1 MAVEERAEKVV
12 ARVMAAAAMVRVVVA
27 KARVVVVRVVAA
39 EAKVTVAREAGA
51 CETRGAP
58 AHHAE
63 IQTDGGDNVQQW
75 LQDNPSHA
83 MASQSLALC
92 YSNRHRACLP
102 ATSLVEKRPRC
113 WRSERE
119 PFWRLMFHFNVRAL
133 IERNACSKNCA
144 RAPHPSTFSQAVSY
158 FTVPALTPGRDREIN
173 D

>member
-1 MAVEERAEKVV
+1 MAKARVVVVMAVEERAEKVV

-102 ATSLVEKRPRC
+102 AASLKLYEQ
-113 WRSERE
+113 
-119 PFWRLMFHFNVRAL
+119 A
-133 IERNACSKNCA
+133 AAACA
-144 RAPHPSTFSQAVSY
+144 RSL
-158 FTVPALTPGRDREIN
+158 ALELHDLFGFLHVACCEHKFG
-173 D
+173 

>member
-1 MAVEERAEKVV
+1 MAKARVVVVMAVEERAEKVV

-75 LQDNPSHA
+75 LQDNQSHA

-102 ATSLVEKRPRC
+102 ATSLVKLFEMRPRC
-113 WRSERE
+113 CAQVGLRE
-119 PFWRLMFHFNVRAL
+119 PFWRLFH
-133 IERNACSKNCA
+133 
-144 RAPHPSTFSQAVSY
+144 
-158 FTVPALTPGRDREIN
+158 
-173 D
+173 

>member
-1 MAVEERAEKVV
+1 MAKARVVVVMAVEERAEKVV

-27 KARVVVVRVVAA
+27 KGRVVVVRVVAA
-39 EAKVTVAREAGA
+39 EAKVAREAGA

-102 ATSLVEKRPRC
+102 ATSLVKLFEMRPR
-113 WRSERE
+113 RGAAHRLASTNERE
-119 PFWRLMFHFNVRAL
+119 PFWRLFQYVAL
-133 IERNACSKNCA
+133 IERNACFQEGA
-144 RAPHPSTFSQAVSY
+144 RAPEH
-158 FTVPALTPGRDREIN
+158 I
-173 D
+173 